1 MVAGAAL
8 LWGTLGL
15 FGKLLYAVG
24 LAPIELASVRAGIGF
39 LGLGTWLVL
48 RRGPWRVRAR
58 DLPFFAIYGVIAIA
72 LFEWLYFA
80 AVELLTLALAA
91 SLLYTAPAWVIL
103 LTRLAEKTAIPRR
116 QVLALALVLAG
127 VLLVTGALRSL
138 LVAGVTLPAWG
149 ILLGLLSGLTYA
161 LYTLFGKHSLR
172 SYDPL
177 ETTFYAFLF
186 GALALAL
193 LVPPWRPMLQY
204 PRMIPALIAMG
215 IFPTMLAYLL
225 YLSALRHLSAPAAS
239 MIATI
244 EPVVATLI
252 GMVFLGE
259 RLFAEQGA
267 GVLLVVAA
275 ALLLARGE
283 GEIPEPGIP
292 ESPP

>member
-1 MVAGAAL
+1 MVTGAAL

-24 LAPIELASVRAGIGF
+24 LAPLELASVRAGVGF

-48 RRGPWRVRAR
+48 RGGPWRVRPR

-103 LTRLAEKTAIPRR
+103 LTRLTERTAIPRR

-138 LVAGVTLPAWG
+138 LVGIALPMGG

-161 LYTLFGKHSLR
+161 LYTLFGKRSLR

-177 ETTFYAFLF
+177 VTTFYAFLF

-225 YLSALRHLSAPAAS
+225 YLGALRHLSAPAAS

-252 GMVFLGE
+252 GMLFLGE
-259 RLFAEQGA
+259 RLFTEQGA
-267 GVLLVVAA
+267 GVLLIVAA